1 MDHQPSVMPILWGE
15 LVDFCNN
22 SGYRCRLEAR
32 GSLLIP
38 PDYNV
43 GMTDWEKSLRLRRGE
58 FQVLEAEPPL
68 PGAAGSQHLDAAGGG
83 FFIDGPD
90 WVFEEAAAAA
100 EAAAAGPAPDTSNVV
115 DRQLSDPLR
124 LEQVR
129 ASLERLL
136 P

>member
-15 LVDFCNN
+15 LVEFCNN

-58 FQVLEAEPPL
+58 FQVLAAEPAL
-68 PGAAGSQHLDAAGGG
+68 PGGL
-83 FFIDGPD
+83 FIDGPD

-100 EAAAAGPAPDTSNVV
+100 ESAAAAAAAPDTSNVV
-115 DRQLSDPLR
+115 DRQLSDPVR
-124 LEQVR
+124 LAQVR

-136 P
+136 